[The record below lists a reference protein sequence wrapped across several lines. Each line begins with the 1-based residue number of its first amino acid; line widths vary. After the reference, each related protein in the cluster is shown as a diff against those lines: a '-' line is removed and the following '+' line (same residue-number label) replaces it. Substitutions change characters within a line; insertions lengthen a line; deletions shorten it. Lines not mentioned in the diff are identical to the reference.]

1 MSPLFKRVLFFY
13 FFLREI
19 SLITYRG
26 INMAKNQSSK
36 YSKEFL
42 EKTIKV
48 WQPYCTTPLSLNDA
62 REITENMTALF
73 NFLIDNDGKSE
84 GIEK

>member
-1 MSPLFKRVLFFY
+1 MNPLFQKALFFY

-19 SLITYRG
+19 SLIIYRG

-42 EKTIKV
+42 DETIKV
-48 WQPYCTTPLSLNDA
+48 WQPYCPTPLSLNDA
-62 REITENMTALF
+62 RDITENMTALF
-73 NFLIDNDGKSE
+73 NFLIDNDEKLE

>member
-1 MSPLFKRVLFFY
+1 MNPLSKRVLFFY

-19 SLITYRG
+19 SLIIYRG

-48 WQPYCTTPLSLNDA
+48 WQPYSPTPLSLNDA

-73 NFLIDNDGKSE
+73 DFLINNDEKSK